1 MEIRTET
8 RMATAPAI
16 IRICHAPVISSCQ
29 KRSRLNCKKRWTR
42 LVKLWKRYVWKKKSM
57 AKSPVFDTSVFSPFS
72 PFIEPQI
79 SYSLFPSIVFY
90 ELTATSIDESIL
102 KRYERWRITLSK
114 IDRVLTP
121 SSSDWW
127 ETAKSIRRLYLK
139 KIAPVSKLKTL
150 QNDALIARLAVKNK
164 GFVVTMDVDDYE
176 IIRREMPKL
185 EVVPGDYFFS

>member
-1 MEIRTET
+1 
-8 RMATAPAI
+8 
-16 IRICHAPVISSCQ
+16 
-29 KRSRLNCKKRWTR
+29 
-42 LVKLWKRYVWKKKSM
+42 M

-72 PFIEPQI
+72 RFIEPQI

-102 KRYERWRITLSK
+102 KRYERWRVTLSK

-121 SSSDWW
+121 SSNDWW

-139 KIAPVSKLKTL
+139 KAVPISKLKTL
-150 QNDALIARLAVKNK
+150 QNDALIACLAVKNK
-164 GFVVTMDVDDYE
+164 GFVVTMDVDYFE

-185 EVVPGDYFFS
+185 EVVSGDYFFS